1 MLREGLC
8 QRLDLGLLDLRHRDE
23 CHPPKGFQ
31 SEPAI
36 GKCLPGFAGEI
47 RLGPVGKFEPARN
60 APFAGAGRAV
70 IDALVA
76 FVEMD
81 RAGEFHCGVS
91 RRVLRGMR
99 WVDSPSRMSRPKR
112 SSTPR

>member
-23 CHPPKGFQ
+23 CDPPEGFQ

-36 GKCLPGFAGEI
+36 GKSLPGFAGEI
-47 RLGPVGKFEPARN
+47 RLGPVGKLEPARD
-60 APFAGAGRAV
+60 APLAGAGRAV
-70 IDALVA
+70 IDTLVA

-81 RAGEFHCGVS
+81 RAGKFHCGVS

-99 WVDSPSRMSRPKR
+99 RVVSLSRTSMPKR